1 VTVDR
6 RRFRSGQLA
15 VDYFHSRFSDDNLRF
30 WVPLFVEAAEI
41 RPESRVLDVGCG
53 TGGYSVAIAAA
64 TGASVTGLDEA
75 ERFVARAR
83 EQPGPVEFV
92 VGDAERLPFPD
103 GSFDRVLFSLVLH
116 QIGDPEAAI
125 REGARVLVHGG
136 LVLVRTIAPEDAA
149 DRLPDRFLPSMA
161 AADET
166 RLIPI
171 DDLVGMLQVAGFGHV
186 STTHV
191 LRNAFLTLD
200 DVERAMAAERARYDS
215 VTDAEIEE
223 ARRRLRE
230 DGGPWV
236 DPRRNTILVATR
248 C

>member
-1 VTVDR
+1 VVDR
-6 RRFRSGQLA
+6 REFRSGRLP
-15 VDYFHSRFSDDNLRF
+15 VDYFQTRFSEDNLRF
-30 WVPLFVEAAEI
+30 WVPIFVEAAAI
-41 RPESRVLDVGCG
+41 GSAHRVLDVGCG
-53 TGGYSVAIAAA
+53 TGGYSVAIAAS
-64 TGASVTGLDEA
+64 TGAAVTGLDES
-75 ERFVARAR
+75 EGFVARAR
-83 EQPGPVEFV
+83 EQPGPVELV

-116 QIGDPEAAI
+116 QVGDLEAAV
-125 REGARVLVHGG
+125 REGARVLVGG
-136 LVLVRTIAPEDAA
+136 GRVLIRTIAPEDAA

-161 AADET
+161 AADKA

-171 DDLVGMLQVAGFGHV
+171 DDLVRMLQAACFGHV
-186 STTHV
+186 STRHV
-191 LRNAFLTLD
+191 LRNAFLTPD

-215 VTDAEIEE
+215 ITDAEIEE

>member
-1 VTVDR
+1 VSVDR
-6 RRFRSGQLA
+6 RSFRSDRLA
-15 VDYFHSRFSDDNLRF
+15 VDHFHSRFSEDNLRF
-30 WVPLFVEAAEI
+30 WVPVFVDGAAI
-41 RPESRVLDVGCG
+41 GPGHRVLDVGCG
-53 TGGYSVAIAAA
+53 TGGYSVAIAES
-64 TGASVTGLDEA
+64 TGASVTGVDES

-83 EQPGPVEFV
+83 GEAGPVAFV
-92 VGDAERLPFPD
+92 VGDAERLPFAD

-116 QIGDPEAAI
+116 QVGDPEAAVH
-125 REGARVLVHGG
+125 EGARVLVRGG
-136 LVLVRTIAPEDAA
+136 RALVRTIAPEDAA

-161 AADET
+161 AADEA
-166 RLIPI
+166 RMIPI
-171 DDLVGMLQVAGFGHV
+171 DDLVGMLEAAGFGHV
-186 STTHV
+186 STRHV

-200 DVERAMAAERARYDS
+200 DVERAMVAERARYDS

-223 ARRRLRE
+223 ARRRLRD

>member
-1 VTVDR
+1 VVDR
-6 RRFRSGQLA
+6 REFRSGRLP
-15 VDYFHSRFSDDNLRF
+15 VDYFQTRFSEDNLRF
-30 WVPLFVEAAEI
+30 WVPIFVEAAAI
-41 RPESRVLDVGCG
+41 DAGHRVLDVGCG
-53 TGGYSVAIAAA
+53 TGGYSVAIAASS
-64 TGASVTGLDEA
+64 GASVTGLDES
-75 ERFVARAR
+75 ERFVDRAR
-83 EQPGPVEFV
+83 EQPGRAEFF
-92 VGDAERLPFPD
+92 VGDAEQLPFPD

-116 QIGDPEAAI
+116 QVGDPEAAV
-125 REGARVLVHGG
+125 REGARVLVGG
-136 LVLVRTIAPEDAA
+136 GRVLIRTIAPEDAA

-161 AADET
+161 AADEA

-171 DDLVGMLQVAGFGHV
+171 DDLVRMLQAAGFGYV
-186 STTHV
+186 STRHV

-215 VTDAEIEE
+215 ITDAEIEE